1 MINKMFLR
9 SFGLY
14 VNLIKSLLCQV
25 IIMGATN
32 RPEDIDPAILRRM
45 PTKIHIKLP
54 VCPFQ
59 NKSDC
64 FLKTNQQTKSIL
76 NAAVYPLH
84 WSVCVPWQHHH
95 TFISIYPVKAGCC
108 GILLNG
114 RCHYSDNNTT
124 LEGIKQ

>member
-54 VCPFQ
+54 VCPFKISLTVFFK
-59 NKSDC
+59 NKP
-64 FLKTNQQTKSIL
+64 TNKKHTERSSVPSAL
-76 NAAVYPLH
+76 VGLRAVATSSHIHFYL
-84 WSVCVPWQHHH
+84 SC
-95 TFISIYPVKAGCC
+95 
-108 GILLNG
+108 
-114 RCHYSDNNTT
+114 
-124 LEGIKQ
+124 

>member
-9 SFGLY
+9 RFGLY
-14 VNLIKSLLCQV
+14 LNLIESVLCQV

-64 FLKTNQQTKSIL
+64 FLKTNKPTNKKHTERSSVPSAL
-76 NAAVYPLH
+76 VCLRAVATSSHIHFYL
-84 WSVCVPWQHHH
+84 SC
-95 TFISIYPVKAGCC
+95 
-108 GILLNG
+108 
-114 RCHYSDNNTT
+114 
-124 LEGIKQ
+124 

>member
-14 VNLIKSLLCQV
+14 VNLIESVLCQV

-54 VCPFQ
+54 VCPF
-59 NKSDC
+59 K
-64 FLKTNQQTKSIL
+64 
-76 NAAVYPLH
+76 
-84 WSVCVPWQHHH
+84 
-95 TFISIYPVKAGCC
+95 ISLTVF
-108 GILLNG
+108 
-114 RCHYSDNNTT
+114 
-124 LEGIKQ
+124 